1 MRPIGLPRARY
12 ATVPRARGQA
22 AEGTVN
28 VVAMSTNATSAQHES
43 PTPASGAR
51 ERILDTAYDLF
62 SRHGIRAV
70 GVDAIIQQ
78 SGVARMTLY
87 RHFASKDA
95 LVLAFLERRE
105 ERWTQDWL
113 QHEVCERAADPAE
126 RLLAIFDVFDGWF
139 RRKDFEGCSFIN
151 VLLEIAEPQS
161 DLHRASADYLARIR
175 AFVAELAGEAGIADP
190 EALAHKWHI
199 LMKGSIV
206 AAGEGDR
213 EAARRARE
221 VAALVLSDARRRSA
235 SVG

>member
-1 MRPIGLPRARY
+1 
-12 ATVPRARGQA
+12 
-22 AEGTVN
+22 
-28 VVAMSTNATSAQHES
+28 MSTDAPSAHDRS
-43 PTPASGAR
+43 PAPSTGAR

-113 QHEVCERAADPAE
+113 QHEVRERAADPAE
-126 RLLAIFDVFDGWF
+126 RLLAIFDVFDEWF
-139 RRKDFEGCSFIN
+139 RRVDFEGCSFIN
-151 VLLEIAEPQS
+151 VLLEIADPHS
-161 DLHRASADYLARIR
+161 DLHRASASYLASIR
-175 AFVAELAGEAGIADP
+175 AFVAGLAEEAGIPDP

-221 VAALVLSDARRRSA
+221 VAALVLRDAQGPSRGDR
-235 SVG
+235 